1 MIDGTEPLP
10 GAAQSGGGVV
20 SGSWLSDLTGAV
32 TSVASAVLPAVGTY
46 FQNQASIKNA
56 MARAAVHAGPPP
68 QLTYP
73 GLGYSAAQLTPS
85 GAMPANYVYAGP
97 QGLQVG
103 PGDMQPSVQLP
114 GGAAMAG
121 GGNFHSAG
129 STARANAVV
138 MDVNP
143 LNGKVHVGGHPG
155 PPGKRILAGVPP
167 CGAGRRPTRPPRPPR
182 PRRCCR
188 HRP

>member
-68 QLTYP
+68 QQTYP
-73 GLGYSAAQLTPS
+73 GLGSPAPQLTPR
-85 GAMPANYVYAGP
+85 GPMPGNYVNAVP

-103 PGDMQPSVQLP
+103 PGDMQPSAQLP
-114 GGAAMAG
+114 RGGAMG
-121 GGNFHSAG
+121 G
-129 STARANAVV
+129 
-138 MDVNP
+138 
-143 LNGKVHVGGHPG
+143 
-155 PPGKRILAGVPP
+155 
-167 CGAGRRPTRPPRPPR
+167 
-182 PRRCCR
+182 
-188 HRP
+188 

>member
-121 GGNFHSAG
+121 GGNFHSAV
-129 STARANAVV
+129 STARANRLV
-138 MDVNP
+138 MDVKP
-143 LNGKVHVGGHPG
+143 LNWKGHVWVH
-155 PPGKRILAGVPP
+155 AGSLEKLIVAGLRS
-167 CGAGRRPTRPPRPPR
+167 CGYGRRHSR
-182 PRRCCR
+182 PRGRR
-188 HRP
+188 RPC